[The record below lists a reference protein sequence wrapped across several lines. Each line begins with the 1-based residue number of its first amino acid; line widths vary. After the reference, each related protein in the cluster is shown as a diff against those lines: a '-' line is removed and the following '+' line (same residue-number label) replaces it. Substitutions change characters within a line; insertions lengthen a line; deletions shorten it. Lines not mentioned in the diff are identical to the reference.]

1 MIASFPYESRTCALA
16 PPTYAEGVKSPAWLP
31 RARDIA
37 VISLGL
43 LEAGADLFD
52 HMQGSVFPGVWQ
64 TSLAL
69 IGSIALWWRRT
80 HPERVTVLA
89 MVLCLVGQV
98 EVPLTMMVFALP
110 VHRRDRLMVS
120 MTAASGVVIVV
131 DDTIKRGSIAVGDS
145 VMSSL
150 FVAVV
155 ALSGAYVGARHDR
168 LAALQ
173 ERAERAEAEQE
184 ARAEAARLAERTR
197 IAREMHDVLAHRIS
211 LIALHAG
218 GLEITERPRPEMTRQ
233 TAGLIRETARS
244 ALEDLRDVL
253 GVLASGDTSAP
264 LAPQP
269 RFADI
274 ASLVERSAT
283 AGVPVVL
290 VPNPALSL
298 DTDVP
303 ETVGRA
309 AYRVVQEALTNI
321 HKHAPTAA
329 ATVRLTGAP
338 GIGLEV
344 RVENLAPRTA
354 VTPLPGSGSGL
365 AGLRERVQVAG
376 GSFEAGTTLRGGFL
390 VLAWLPWPEA
400 AKPEPD
406 SDAEDADTERV
417 PDDMTDPHPE
427 SAELLYEPAGSYC
440 SAEHD
445 PAEHDPAEHDP
456 TEHDP
461 AEHDPAEHAP
471 EIPVAARATATAA

>member
-1 MIASFPYESRTCALA
+1 
-16 PPTYAEGVKSPAWLP
+16 VKSPAWLP

-43 LEAGADLFD
+43 LEAGADLVE
-52 HMQGSVFPGVWQ
+52 HLHGSVFPGVWQ

-69 IGSIALWWRRT
+69 IGAVALWWRRT
-80 HPERVTVLA
+80 HPERITVLA
-89 MVLCLVGQV
+89 MVLCLTGRV
-98 EVPLTMMVFALP
+98 EIPLTMMIFALA
-110 VHRRDRLMVS
+110 VHRRDRIMVS
-120 MTAASGVVIVV
+120 LTALSGVVILV
-131 DDTIKRGSIAVGDS
+131 DDTVKRGAVSIGDS

-218 GLEITERPRPEMTRQ
+218 GLEITDRPRPEMTRQ

-290 VPNPALSL
+290 VPNPSLSL
-298 DTDVP
+298 DANVP

-376 GSFEAGTTLRGGFL
+376 GSFEAGQTLRGGFL

-400 AKPEPD
+400 AKPEP
-406 SDAEDADTERV
+406 ALDTDRT

-427 SAELLYEPAGSYC
+427 GSELRYEPTGSYHPAEHYPAEHEL
-440 SAEHD
+440 AEHD
-445 PAEHDPAEHDP
+445 P
-456 TEHDP
+456 
-461 AEHDPAEHAP
+461 
-471 EIPVAARATATAA
+471 EIPAPATATAA

>member
-1 MIASFPYESRTCALA
+1 M
-16 PPTYAEGVKSPAWLP
+16 KSPAWLP

-37 VISLGL
+37 VITLGL
-43 LEAGADLFD
+43 LEAATDLVQ
-52 HMQGSVFPGVWQ
+52 HWNGHEVFPGVWQ

-69 IGSIALWWRRT
+69 VGAVALWWRRT
-80 HPERVTVLA
+80 RPELVTVLA
-89 MVLCLVGQV
+89 MLLCLIGQV
-98 EVPLTMMVFALP
+98 EVPLTMMVFALA
-110 VHRRDRLMVS
+110 VHRRDRVMWS
-120 MTAASGVVIVV
+120 MTAVSGAVILAE
-131 DDTIKRGSIAVGDS
+131 DTVKRGYVAVGDS
-145 VMSSL
+145 VMTTL

-168 LAALQ
+168 LVALQ

-218 GLEITERPRPEMTRQ
+218 GLEITERPKPEMTRQ

-274 ASLVERSAT
+274 AGLVERSAT

-290 VPNPALSL
+290 VPNSSL
-298 DTDVP
+298 GLDANVP

-321 HKHAPTAA
+321 HKYAA
-329 ATVRLTGAP
+329 SASATVRLAGAP

-344 RVENLAPRTA
+344 RVENLAPRTP
-354 VTPLPGSGSGL
+354 VIPLPGSGSGL
-365 AGLRERVQVAG
+365 AGLRERVEVAG
-376 GSFEAGTTLRGGFL
+376 GSFEAGPTLHGGFR
-390 VLAWLPWPEA
+390 VLAWLPWAEA
-400 AKPEPD
+400 AAEAED
-406 SDAEDADTERV
+406 SDADADLDLDLDPDLDPDPDLDLDTDTCGKPSAAPISPVRAAPNPERD
-417 PDDMTDPHPE
+417 DDMTG
-427 SAELLYEPAGSYC
+427 APAVP
-440 SAEHD
+440 D
-445 PAEHDPAEHDP
+445 TVPVPVPA
-456 TEHDP
+456 
-461 AEHDPAEHAP
+461 
-471 EIPVAARATATAA
+471 ATAAA

>member
-1 MIASFPYESRTCALA
+1 M
-16 PPTYAEGVKSPAWLP
+16 KSPAWLP
-31 RARDIA
+31 RARDVA

-43 LEAGADLFD
+43 LEACGDLYD
-52 HMQGSVFPGVWQ
+52 HLDGNEVFPAVWQ

-69 IGSIALWWRRT
+69 VGAVALWWRRS
-80 HPERVTVLA
+80 HPERVIVLA
-89 MVLCLVGQV
+89 MVLCLIGQV
-98 EVPLTMMVFALP
+98 EVPLTMMIFALA
-110 VHRRDRLMVS
+110 VHRRDRVMWS
-120 MTAASGVVIVV
+120 MTAVSGAVIVAE
-131 DDTIKRGSIAVGDS
+131 DTVKRGDVSIGDS

-150 FVAVV
+150 FIAVI

-168 LAALQ
+168 LVALQ
-173 ERAERAEAEQE
+173 DRAERAEAEQE
-184 ARAEAARLAERTR
+184 ARAESARLAERTR

-218 GLEITERPRPEMTRQ
+218 GLEITENPRPEMARQ

-253 GVLASGDTSAP
+253 GVLASDDTSAP

-274 ASLVERSAT
+274 AGLVERSAT

-290 VPNPALSL
+290 MPNSSL
-298 DTDVP
+298 GLDADVP
-303 ETVGRA
+303 VTVGRA

-321 HKHAPTAA
+321 HKHAPTAT
-329 ATVRLTGAP
+329 ATVRLAGAR

-365 AGLRERVQVAG
+365 AGLRERVEVAG
-376 GSFEAGTTLRGGFL
+376 GSFEAGPTPRGGFL

-400 AKPEPD
+400 EAKDAPVEDEPHEADAHEARHTSDPAHGEKDEKEEKEEAAERFGTALPVLAATPAARGEDDETGTAVPEASQP
-406 SDAEDADTERV
+406 
-417 PDDMTDPHPE
+417 PHP
-427 SAELLYEPAGSYC
+427 AQ
-440 SAEHD
+440 
-445 PAEHDPAEHDP
+445 
-456 TEHDP
+456 
-461 AEHDPAEHAP
+461 HAP
-471 EIPVAARATATAA
+471 SPEAARATVTAA